1 MKLKV
6 SYNIIKLE
14 IPAHF
19 LILTILSQGSIFWV
33 QNLFS
38 YFLEKE
44 NFSHVCAGT
53 TTCEKIVQKIIK
65 IVEKVFL
72 IANDVRKLCKK
83 DLKLLKHSIFGYKF
97 WGPFHKINQPNH
109 KSRFSFKDFTGRLLL
124 FDLKIDPVTA
134 QHIFYLTAK
143 WKLKISIFCFFYNR
157 KCEKG
162 VMSGPYNKKCIF
174 KKSQCMF
181 LFTSVT
187 LSEKKHL
194 KF

>member
-14 IPAHF
+14 IPAHYKGGGSQPAWLPKNLDF
-19 LILTILSQGSIFWV
+19 FNFDNLSQGSIFWV

-97 WGPFHKINQPNH
+97 
-109 KSRFSFKDFTGRLLL
+109 
-124 FDLKIDPVTA
+124 
-134 QHIFYLTAK
+134 
-143 WKLKISIFCFFYNR
+143 
-157 KCEKG
+157 
-162 VMSGPYNKKCIF
+162 
-174 KKSQCMF
+174 
-181 LFTSVT
+181 
-187 LSEKKHL
+187 
-194 KF
+194 

>member
-1 MKLKV
+1 MVLLTPVAYCLSPKVEQRIGGVKLNHVFFISTLAIGDLEVKLSTLMKLKV

-97 WGPFHKINQPNH
+97 
-109 KSRFSFKDFTGRLLL
+109 
-124 FDLKIDPVTA
+124 
-134 QHIFYLTAK
+134 
-143 WKLKISIFCFFYNR
+143 
-157 KCEKG
+157 
-162 VMSGPYNKKCIF
+162 
-174 KKSQCMF
+174 
-181 LFTSVT
+181 
-187 LSEKKHL
+187 
-194 KF
+194 